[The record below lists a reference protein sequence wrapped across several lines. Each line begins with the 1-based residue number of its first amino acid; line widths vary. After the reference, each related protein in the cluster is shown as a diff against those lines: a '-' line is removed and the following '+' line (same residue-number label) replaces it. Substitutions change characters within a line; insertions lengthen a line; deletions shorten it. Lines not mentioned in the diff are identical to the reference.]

1 MKKEFE
7 IIGHK
12 IDLPAQKDMLFKS
25 PEEKVRHEYID
36 RLINYYG
43 FNINQIEQDVKIK
56 ENKRNSII
64 AKADIVVWCSFEER
78 KNKSTPLIVVEC
90 KAEQVTIKAE
100 DYFKG
105 TEFAR
110 LSNASFF
117 VTTNQK
123 QTRIFSKVFKI
134 DNI

>member
-56 ENKRNSII
+56 
-64 AKADIVVWCSFEER
+64 
-78 KNKSTPLIVVEC
+78 KNKI
-90 KAEQVTIKAE
+90 Q
-100 DYFKG
+100 
-105 TEFAR
+105 
-110 LSNASFF
+110 
-117 VTTNQK
+117 
-123 QTRIFSKVFKI
+123 
-134 DNI
+134 

>member
-1 MKKEFE
+1 
-7 IIGHK
+7 
-12 IDLPAQKDMLFKS
+12 MLFKS

-43 FNINQIEQDVKIK
+43 FNINQIEQDAKIK
-56 ENKRNSII
+56 DVKNNRIL
-64 AKADIVVWCSFEER
+64 AKADIVVWRSFEER

-110 LSNASFF
+110 LSHASFLLLQIK
-117 VTTNQK
+117 NK
-123 QTRIFSKVFKI
+123 QEFSPKFLK
-134 DNI
+134 